1 MRPTFRDM
9 RSPIL
14 VLLLSLLMTGA
25 VTAVVAQNVDAQNR
39 AQFHRRADSMRD
51 AIDRRM
57 AAYLNSLLG
66 ARGLFLAS
74 SDAVSPLEWRRYV
87 TSLDLRERYPGIQGV
102 GFADGLTP
110 GEVSPA
116 EARLRRTLVPD
127 FTVRPAGRRPFYA
140 PVTYLEPMDRRN
152 RAALGF
158 DMFSDP
164 NRRAAMERAR
174 DTGLPAMTEPVT
186 LVQEITADKQPG
198 FLIYVP
204 VYRGDEPTS
213 VDARR
218 AALEGFVYAPFRA
231 HDLFAG
237 VFADR
242 AQAQLG
248 FSVFDGPATSSD
260 TLLYRGPNGRG
271 PAMLETTRPIAVAG
285 HTWTLV
291 VQAPRNFAFD
301 APSRLPLYMALVGLL
316 ISLLL
321 FTNAWVL
328 ATGRHRAQTMAEGMT
343 AELRQADRAKDEF
356 LSVISHE
363 LRTPLNFIM
372 GFASILDDELPG
384 PLNPKQREYMGK
396 IMNGADRMLML
407 VNDLLDFAKLQ
418 AGKFQLSPDL
428 VAYPA
433 VLHEAIAAM
442 RPLAA
447 QKGLTLESEIRTDD
461 TVCMDGERV
470 SQVLYNLISN
480 AIKFTPEGGSIRVV
494 ARREGDHLVTAVSD
508 TGIGIAPEDVPKLF
522 TRFKQL
528 DMSATRQAGGTGL
541 GLSIAKAL
549 VEAHGGTIRVESA
562 PDRGSTFSFTLPVDS
577 PLADCRP
584 EPGA

>member
-14 VLLLSLLMTGA
+14 VLLLSLLMTGF
-25 VTAVVAQNVDAQNR
+25 TTTLVAQNVDAQNR

-51 AIDRRM
+51 AVDRRM

-74 SDAVSPLEWRRYV
+74 SDEVSPLEWRRYV
-87 TSLDLRERYPGIQGV
+87 ASLDLRERYPGIQGV

-110 GEVSPA
+110 EELAPA
-116 EARLRRTLVPD
+116 EARLRRELVPT
-127 FTVRPAGRRPFYA
+127 FTVHPAGRRPFYA
-140 PVTYLEPMDRRN
+140 PVTYLEPMDARN

-204 VYRGDEPTS
+204 LYRGDEPTD
-213 VDARR
+213 VAARR

-237 VFADR
+237 VFSDR
-242 AQAQLG
+242 VQAQLD
-248 FSVFDGPATSSD
+248 FSIFDGPVRASD
-260 TLLYRGPNGRG
+260 TQLYRGPNRGG
-271 PAMLETTRPIAVAG
+271 PAAFETTRPIAVAG

-291 VQAPRNFAFD
+291 VKAPDSATFD
-301 APSRLPLYMALVGLL
+301 APMRLPLYMALVGLL

-328 ATGRHRAQTMAEGMT
+328 ATGRHRALTLAEGMT

-372 GFASILDDELPG
+372 GFASILDDELAG
-384 PLNPKQREYMGK
+384 SLNAKQHEYIGK
-396 IMNGADRMLML
+396 IMNGADRMLLL

-418 AGKFQLSPDL
+418 AGKFQLSPER

-433 VLHEAIAAM
+433 VVQEVVASM

-447 QKGLTLESEIRTDD
+447 QKGLTLDADIRVDD
-461 TVCMDGERV
+461 TLCIDGKRV
-470 SQVLYNLISN
+470 AQVLDNLISN
-480 AIKFTPEGGSIRVV
+480 AIKFTPQGGAIRV
-494 ARREGDHLVTAVSD
+494 AAYRQGDRLVTAVTD
-508 TGIGIAPEDVPKLF
+508 TGIGIAP
-522 TRFKQL
+522 
-528 DMSATRQAGGTGL
+528 
-541 GLSIAKAL
+541 
-549 VEAHGGTIRVESA
+549 
-562 PDRGSTFSFTLPVDS
+562 
-577 PLADCRP
+577 
-584 EPGA
+584 